1 MDDINIYS
9 ENFEGMAC
17 IIKFILILDNSS
29 KRIYTI
35 YYTDEYK
42 TLESQLDFELRLSKI
57 TTKYSVEKNE
67 VDIFNYEKFNIICK
81 IDKEIAIFIGQDE
94 EDNEI
99 LLQNFF
105 SMFETQ
111 LFNFIGENLSREKIL
126 NNYKEIVMLIDEMVI
141 GGVILN
147 IDEHS
152 LYERIKNS
160 DKKEKKE
167 TKGGGIMSGLF
178 GYFTGK
184 SNNQTPSEQKKEEE
198 ESNNILG
205 GLMSSARGFLR
216 KNIEYWYSLLV
227 YITIKKLNQ
236 FLSNWYI

>member
-1 MDDINIYS
+1 MDDINIS
-9 ENFEGMAC
+9 NENFEGMAC

-67 VDIFNYEKFNIICK
+67 VDIFNYEKYNIICK

-94 EDNEI
+94 DDNEI
-99 LLQNFF
+99 LLQEFF

-111 LFNFIGENLSREKIL
+111 LFNFIGENISREKIL
-126 NNYKEIVMLIDEMVI
+126 KNYKEIVMLIDEMVV

-152 LYERIKNS
+152 LYDRIKN
-160 DKKEKKE
+160 
-167 TKGGGIMSGLF
+167 
-178 GYFTGK
+178 
-184 SNNQTPSEQKKEEE
+184 
-198 ESNNILG
+198 
-205 GLMSSARGFLR
+205 
-216 KNIEYWYSLLV
+216 
-227 YITIKKLNQ
+227 
-236 FLSNWYI
+236 